1 MDPVYDVIIVG
12 GGAAGLSAALMLGRA
27 RRRVLICDSGRY
39 RNASSTGVHGFL
51 TRDGMPPLELIRVG
65 REQLQQYGVELYEMT
80 VASVLRQNSCFQIAT
95 SGGVKLTGRRVLLAT
110 GVVDRL
116 PQLEGIESLY
126 GKSIHHC
133 PYCDGWEHRDQ
144 PIAVYGKGR
153 RGKGLAMSLKTWSED
168 VVLCTDGRAGLSRD
182 ERAEL
187 DALDIPLRTESIA
200 RLEGRDG
207 DLERIVFTTGDA
219 LERRAMFFNTGQH
232 QMCSLAGQL
241 GCAFTKRGAIKTD
254 RFERT
259 NIPGLFAVGDC
270 SRNVQF
276 VSVAAAQGAIAA
288 QAINQEL
295 QEEDRRHY
303 LAAKRD
309 RSGAPK

>member
-1 MDPVYDVIIVG
+1 
-12 GGAAGLSAALMLGRA
+12 
-27 RRRVLICDSGRY
+27 
-39 RNASSTGVHGFL
+39 
-51 TRDGMPPLELIRVG
+51 LIRIG
-65 REQLQQYGVELYEMT
+65 REQLAPYGVEICETT
-80 VASVLRQNSCFQIAT
+80 VGAVVRQNDSFQVAT
-95 SGGVKLTGRRVLLAT
+95 SGGVKLTSRRVLLAT

-116 PQLEGIESLY
+116 PEIEGIESLY
-126 GKSIHHC
+126 GKSVHHC

-153 RGKGLAMSLKTWSED
+153 RGLGLAKALKTWSD
-168 VVLCTDGRAGLSRD
+168 DLVLCSDGPAGLSRE

-187 DALDIPLRTESIA
+187 EALDIPLYTSKID
-200 RLEGRDG
+200 RLEGNDG
-207 DLERIVFTTGDA
+207 DLERIVFATGESIA
-219 LERRAMFFNTGQH
+219 RRAMFFNTGQH

-259 NIPGLFAVGDC
+259 NIPGVFAVGDC

-295 QEEDRRHY
+295 QEEDRQRY
-303 LAAKRD
+303 LAQKRI
-309 RSGAPK
+309 RSSGGA